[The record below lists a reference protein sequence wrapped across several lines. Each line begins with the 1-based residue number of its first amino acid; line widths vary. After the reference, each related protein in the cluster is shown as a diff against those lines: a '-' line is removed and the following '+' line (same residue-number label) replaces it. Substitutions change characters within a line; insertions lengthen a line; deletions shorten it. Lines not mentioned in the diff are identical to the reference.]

1 MSMRYKG
8 GVISATPPT
17 ISTTSAPGIW
27 TLQQQFQNAG
37 IWPQQPPPTDEFFEY
52 VSMLLPGNG
61 TNGAQNNT
69 FLDSSTN
76 AFSIT
81 RNGNTTQ
88 GTFSPYG
95 NLWSNYFDTSG
106 DYLFFNNAGLAVTTQ
121 DFTAEAWVYLA
132 STPGPNEANV
142 LWNQAQSQSN
152 ASQTSWQLLINT
164 DRTVV
169 AAFFSGSTRNA
180 VTTSAT
186 IPLGVWTHVAIIRNG
201 STYSVALNGTLTS
214 SNFGSLTLNSQ
225 NYVYIGNALGD
236 NNPQYQLNGYISSAR
251 YVRGSAVYT
260 SNFTPPTAPLTA
272 ITNTALLTCQS
283 NRFIDNSTNGYAI
296 TRTGDV
302 SVQRFSPFNPTA
314 SYSTS
319 TIGGSGYFDGSGD
332 YLSFGAQSAFNC
344 GTSNDFCMEAWA
356 YRTAANDSM
365 HLWTAHSAGT
375 ADGFYFTTASSGGFY
390 PALSVYSGGGG
401 GGGVVSNKLMPQYAW
416 THIVVTRQSG
426 RLRLFLN
433 GELTGTTTTSYQV
446 NTDGRAV
453 TIGGGVNFSGDAGY
467 ISQSRYINGSVPTSY
482 QTSATALG
490 TQVFTPPTA
499 PLSTTSQGATAGD
512 VKGLVLY
519 ANAGIIDNSM
529 MNNLE
534 TVGNAQISTAQSK
547 FGGSSLYFDGSGD
560 DLRVVNAGVTTGFGT
575 GAFTVEFWVY
585 ANSWSSFNNLVDFR
599 KATDYFMIAYTS
611 GAIQFYNNGSYRING
626 GSLSTAT
633 WYHVAVC
640 RSGTSTK
647 MFVDGTQ
654 VGSTYTDSTNYPVE
668 TVITIGAR
676 NDDIGNPF
684 NGYIDDL
691 RITKGYARYTANFT
705 PPTAP
710 FPTF

>member
-17 ISTTSAPGIW
+17 ISQTSAPGIW
-27 TLQQQFQNAG
+27 TLQQQFQNAAN
-37 IWPQQPPPTDEFFEY
+37 WPVTYDPYFEY

-76 AFSIT
+76 TFSIT

-95 NLWSNYFDTSG
+95 DLWSNYFDTSG

-283 NRFIDNSTNGYAI
+283 NRFIDNSTNGYSI

-319 TIGGSGYFDGSGD
+319 TIGGSGYFDGTGD
-332 YLSFGAQSAFNC
+332 YLSFSSASAVEF
-344 GTSNDFCMEAWA
+344 GTGDYTVEFWG
-356 YRTAANDSM
+356 YRTASATQTIVMFANNAFVV
-365 HLWTAHSAGT
+365 HIN
-375 ADGFYFTTASSGGFY
+375 SSGGLYVYDGNVRQAGSAPLNAWNHYAACRSSGTLKLFVNG
-390 PALSVYSGGGG
+390 AEVYSASSTENWVNDSTLRIG
-401 GGGVVSNKLMPQYAW
+401 A
-416 THIVVTRQSG
+416 SG
-426 RLRLFLN
+426 
-433 GELTGTTTTSYQV
+433 TG
-446 NTDGRAV
+446 
-453 TIGGGVNFSGDAGY
+453 
-467 ISQSRYINGSVPTSY
+467 
-482 QTSATALG
+482 SATQPFTGYLSNLRIVKG
-490 TQVFTPPTA
+490 TAVYTAAFTPPTA
-499 PLSTTSQGATAGD
+499 PVTAITNT
-512 VKGLVLY
+512 GLLLNY
-519 ANAGIIDNSM
+519 TNAGIIDNSM
-529 MNNLE
+529 MNDLE

-547 FGGSSLYFDGSGD
+547 FGGGSMLFDGTGD
-560 DLRVVNAGVTTGFGT
+560 GLLCKQFGQTFAGD
-575 GAFTVEFWVY
+575 FTVEFWIYRTGTAVEY
-585 ANSWSSFNNLVDFR
+585 PIDIFMPPPADTQAISMYINN
-599 KATDYFMIAYTS
+599 S
-611 GAIQFYNNGSYRING
+611 GAGSYNAVFNGSTRFTGASGSIAADQWVHVAMVRYNG
-626 GSLSTAT
+626 VHSVYVNGTANASTYSSTAS
-633 WYHVAVC
+633 YPNCQIAVGRDVA
-640 RSGTSTK
+640 
-647 MFVDGTQ
+647 
-654 VGSTYTDSTNYPVE
+654 GSYSFT
-668 TVITIGAR
+668 
-676 NDDIGNPF
+676 
-684 NGYIDDL
+684 GYIDDF
-691 RITKGYARYTANFT
+691 RVTNGIARYTANFT

-710 FPTF
+710 FFTL